1 LLPESVM
8 DAANGSST
16 RLFLEARASTHR
28 FRERAC
34 SISGRERV
42 GAPAEKSPC
51 ATSPRKT
58 IETTAPTDGQFYA
71 SLCTGEKTIPDNF
84 IARHVSLSLSLSLS
98 LSYPSEHVSVRI
110 SVRASGNTYAP
121 VYRNDVSRSVF
132 DRASSFWKTELH
144 ADSSILRKQRCREHA
159 RA

>member
-1 LLPESVM
+1 M

-28 FRERAC
+28 FRERAR
-34 SISGRERV
+34 SILGRERV

-58 IETTAPTDGQFYA
+58 IETTPPTDGQFYA

-84 IARHVSLSLSLSLS
+84 IARHVSLSLSLS
-98 LSYPSEHVSVRI
+98 YPSEHVSVRI
-110 SVRASGNTYAP
+110 SVRASGNAYAP